1 MARNE
6 TLQILSIL
14 RKTYPTFYRDISK
27 EEAVEIADLWHSMLE
42 GDDFPLVR
50 DAIKFYIAT
59 DTKGYPPTVGLIK
72 TKMWEIE
79 QLKNILAEREK
90 IS

>member
-1 MARNE
+1 MTRNE
-6 TLQILSIL
+6 TLQILLIL
-14 RKTYPTFYRDISK
+14 KNPYPTFYRDISK
-27 EEAVEIADLWHSMLE
+27 EEAVEIADLWYSMFKE
-42 GDDFPLVR
+42 DDFLLVR

-59 DTKGYPPTVGLIK
+59 DIQGYPPTVGLIK

-79 QLKNILAEREK
+79 QLKNILGEREK